1 FTDEGK
7 STYAWHFVDVDI
19 SKPTYSDSD
28 CVYKKTNEKTCIV
41 KGLPLAIANFRDK
54 SRPLSER
61 LVALRLIVHLA
72 GDLEQP
78 LHNSERG
85 DDGGGNALFVF
96 VSFKATRTDGK
107 SYRRSSTFH
116 SMWDDS
122 LIELQAYSWGSY
134 ADAHRSHPRS

>member
-1 FTDEGK
+1 
-7 STYAWHFVDVDI
+7 
-19 SKPTYSDSD
+19 
-28 CVYKKTNEKTCIV
+28 
-41 KGLPLAIANFRDK
+41 
-54 SRPLSER
+54 
-61 LVALRLIVHLA
+61 
-72 GDLEQP
+72 

-85 DDGGGNALFVF
+85 DDGGGNALF

-134 ADAHRSHPRS
+134 ADAIDAHPLPAVETGPYDEARIAAWSNDSHALGIKAYQLLPPDTTASNDASHPVEIGDAYATAVKADLDAAMAKGAARLKA